1 MSCCPSCNAQV
12 EPSARFCSSCGTRLE
27 ATAPPSSST
36 AEAPAAEAA
45 VPIASARKPP
55 ATQDRLRAERRQ
67 LTVMFCDIADSTK
80 LSEQLDP
87 EDLMSVVR
95 RYQSVCAQVI
105 ERFGGS
111 IAQYLGDGLL
121 VYFGWPTA
129 YEDAAARAGRA
140 GIEILASLDALNEE
154 LQREHGVALKLRVG
168 IHTGLVVVG
177 EVGGGAKRE
186 QLAVGDTAN
195 IAARLESLAQP
206 NTGVI
211 SDAMRR
217 LIGGLFDLESL
228 GTHEL
233 KGIATP
239 MEVHRLLRLRA
250 RHRLEG
256 AGEQSLAPFVGRQ
269 AELGVLHER
278 WQGVEG
284 GRGAAVLLRADP
296 GVGKSRMIRA
306 FEAALRERPHSLRE
320 AYCLPFFINS
330 ALHPWV
336 ELVRVES
343 GIGRDDAPATMLGL
357 LQAWIE
363 RQPAAP
369 IDALPLLATLL
380 DIPQAAGYEGP
391 ALSPLARKLRTIEV
405 LVELLLPLPEGPPA
419 VVVLE
424 DLHWV
429 DPSSLEL
436 LKLLVAKL
444 SERPALLIMTARPA
458 FESPWAGDASVEE
471 LPLRPFEN
479 EDTRAL
485 VLAMTQGLRLPAQM
499 LAQLVE
505 RTDGIPLFVE
515 ELTRMLIDAG
525 QLEDTRSSAI
535 PATLHDSLMARLDRL
550 DPLARRVAQL
560 GASIGRAFHL
570 PLLRR
575 IFSGTEGELR
585 RGIDE
590 LVDTQLVHRA
600 GDDVLVFKHA
610 LIQDVAYESLLK
622 RTRQEYHGRI
632 AQALEQGFGPLAE
645 VEPELLA
652 HHLEGAGVTRLED
665 AVRAW
670 LRAGERAQ
678 ASSSNQEAVSHLRRG
693 LELLPALP
701 ASPQRVELELRL
713 LTKLGT
719 SLSALKG
726 YAADE
731 VEQAWARA
739 DALCDQLGSTPE
751 RFWVLWGLWAF
762 YLVQGTHP
770 KGLHYAERMLELA
783 TERGAMELQ
792 LEAHFSLGLSYFF
805 MGDDLPRA
813 REHLEWVVERYDS
826 ELHHAQ
832 ALLAGQDVGVTS
844 RSVSAL
850 VCFQLGALELAV
862 RRHREALELSA
873 RLGHAFSRAY
883 ALGCAAW
890 FQLYMRDMEQAQG
903 FADEAVALSQE
914 QSFGWWLVWGTIL
927 GGSARAGQGESGAA
941 DLIEQWIG
949 LWRQTGSGFT
959 VPYFLG
965 LLSNARRGEGKLDE
979 AERLL
984 GEARPLGEATSERFF
999 EAELRR
1005 LQGELLLARSGDD
1018 EEVLAEAEAALR
1030 GAMEIARAQGARA
1043 WELRAACSLAKLLAR
1058 RGRADEAK
1066 RVAEEVL
1073 AAYASEPSTPE
1084 LVEARALV
1092 DGLR

>member
-1 MSCCPSCNAQV
+1 MSRCPSCDAPV

-27 ATAPPSSST
+27 PSAPPP
-36 AEAPAAEAA
+36 AVAPE
-45 VPIASARKPP
+45 PRERPSG
-55 ATQDRLRAERRQ
+55 THDRLRAERRQ

-87 EDLMSVVR
+87 EDLMAVVR
-95 RYQSVCAQVI
+95 RYQATCAQVI

-129 YEDAAARAGRA
+129 YEDGPSRAARAGL
-140 GIEILASLDALNEE
+140 EILASLDALNEQ
-154 LQREHGVALKLRVG
+154 LSREHGVALKLRLG
-168 IHTGLVVVG
+168 IHTGIVVVG

-195 IAARLESLAQP
+195 IAARIESLAPP
-206 NTGVI
+206 NAGLI
-211 SDAMRR
+211 SDATRR
-217 LIGGLFDLESL
+217 LVAGLFELESL
-228 GTHEL
+228 GPREL

-239 MEVHRLLRLRA
+239 MELHRLLRLRA

-256 AGEQSLAPFVGRQ
+256 AGEGSLVPFVGRRI
-269 AELGVLHER
+269 ELAALHER
-278 WQGVEG
+278 WQAVEG
-284 GRGAAVLLRADP
+284 GRGAAVLLRAEP

-306 FEAALRERPHSLRE
+306 FAAMLRERAHALRE
-320 AYCLPFFINS
+320 AYCLPFFVNS

-336 ELVRVES
+336 ELVRAES
-343 GIGRDDAPATMLGL
+343 GIGRDDDHATALGL
-357 LQAWIE
+357 LHAWVE
-363 RQPAAP
+363 RQPSAP
-369 IDALPLLATLL
+369 ADALPLLAALL
-380 DIPQAAGYEGP
+380 DLPPQAGYDAL
-391 ALSPLARKLRTIEV
+391 ALSPQARKLRTIEV
-405 LVELLLPLPEGPPA
+405 LVELLLPPGDGPPA
-419 VVVLE
+419 LVVLE

-429 DPSSLEL
+429 DPSTLEL
-436 LKLLVAKL
+436 LRSLVARL
-444 SERPALLIMTARPA
+444 AERPALLLMTARPA
-458 FESPWAGDASVEE
+458 FESPWAGDASVYE
-471 LPLRPFEN
+471 LHLRPFDD

-485 VLAMTQGLRLPAQM
+485 VLSMTEGLRLPPQ
-499 LAQLVE
+499 LLTQLVE

-525 QLEDTRSSAI
+525 QLEDTKSSTI

-550 DPLARRVAQL
+550 QPLARRVAQL
-560 GASIGRAFHL
+560 GATIGRSFHL
-570 PLLRR
+570 SLLRR
-575 IFSGTEGELR
+575 IWSGTEVELR
-585 RGIDE
+585 RGLDE
-590 LVDTQLVHRA
+590 LLEAQLVHRVGA
-600 GDDVLVFKHA
+600 SDEALVFKHA

-622 RTRQEYHGRI
+622 RTRHEYHGRI
-632 AQALEQGFGPLAE
+632 AEALEQGFGHLAE

-652 HHLEGAGVTRLED
+652 HHLEGAGGARLED

-701 ASPQRVELELRL
+701 ESPQRVELELRL
-713 LTKLGT
+713 QTKLGT

-739 DALCDQLGSTPE
+739 DALCDQLGDTPE
-751 RFWVLWGLWAF
+751 RFGVLWGLWAF

-783 TERGAMELQ
+783 TAQGAMALELD
-792 LEAHFSLGLSYFF
+792 AHFSLGLSYFF

-826 ELHHAQ
+826 ELHHGQ
-832 ALLAGQDVGVTS
+832 ALLTGQDVGVTS

-850 VCFQLGALELAV
+850 VCFQLGAVEHAMQ
-862 RRHREALELSA
+862 RHEEALALSQE
-873 RLGHAFSRAY
+873 LGHAFSRAY

-890 FQLYMRDMEQAQG
+890 FQLYMRDMERAQA

-927 GGSARAGQGESGAA
+927 GGSARAGKGEAGAA
-941 DLIEQWIG
+941 EQIEQWIG

-965 LLSNARRGEGKLDE
+965 LLSDARRGEGELDV

-984 GEARPLGEATSERFF
+984 HEARALGEASSERFF
-999 EAELRR
+999 AAELRR
-1005 LQGELLLARSGDD
+1005 RQGELLLVRGPND
-1018 EEVLAEAEAALR
+1018 AEMLVQAEAALR
-1030 GAMEIARAQGARA
+1030 EAMATARAQGARA
-1043 WELRAACSLAKLLAR
+1043 WELRAACSLSRVLAR
-1058 RGRADEAK
+1058 RGAAAEAK
-1066 RVAEEVL
+1066 RGLGEVL
-1073 AAYASEPSTPE
+1073 AVFADEPATAE
-1084 LVEARALV
+1084 LVEARALM
-1092 DGLR
+1092 DGLE